1 MKKLFKFLLVSYLF
15 ASYLTVN
22 AQINST
28 TYPIKPIKI
37 IVPFGPGGIADLTA
51 RVVGQKLSLKLGQS
65 VVIENRPSAGGIVA
79 GEMVAK
85 ADPDGYTLL
94 LMSNGTAVSSALF
107 QKLPFDPLK
116 DFEPVSTLGYFDIGL
131 FVNQSSPYK
140 NLPELISFARAN
152 PGKLNIASIN
162 IGSTQHLSTELFKN
176 LGNLDIQVV
185 PFNGTPAV
193 ITALR
198 GGQVDAALEIL
209 GPMVPQVKSNAV
221 KLLAVSGKKRSAF
234 FPDISTIEQSG
245 IKDYSASS
253 WNAIAAPAKTPEK
266 VIALLN
272 QAINEVVKDP
282 EVKNKLDEIYVESQG
297 STPKELKNLLESDI
311 KRWSMVIEK
320 AHIPKQ

>member
-1 MKKLFKFLLVSYLF
+1 MKNLFKLVLLSYLF
-15 ASYLTVN
+15 ASHMMAGAQSNNN
-22 AQINST
+22 A
-28 TYPIKPIKI
+28 YPIKPIKI

-79 GEMVAK
+79 GETVAK

-131 FVNQSSPYK
+131 FVNQNSPYK
-140 NLPELISFARAN
+140 NLPELIAFARAN
-152 PGKLNIASIN
+152 PGKLNFASIN

-282 EVKNKLDEIYVESQG
+282 EVKNKLDEIYVESLG

>member
-1 MKKLFKFLLVSYLF
+1 MKKILKFLLLCQLSVFCLI
-15 ASYLTVN
+15 VN
-22 AQINST
+22 AQNNYVG
-28 TYPIKPIKI
+28 YPIKPIKLV
-37 IVPFGPGGIADLTA
+37 VPFGPGGIADLTA
-51 RVVGQKLSLKLGQS
+51 RIVGQKLSTKLGQS

-85 ADPDGYTLL
+85 AEPDGYTLL
-94 LMSNGTAVSSALF
+94 LMSNGTAVSTAIF

-116 DFEPVSTLGYFDIGL
+116 DFEPISTLGYFDIVF

-140 NLPELISFARAN
+140 NLQEFIAAAKTQ
-152 PGKLNIASIN
+152 PGKMNIASIN

-176 LGNLDIQVV
+176 LGGLDIQVV

-193 ITALR
+193 VTALR

-221 KLLAVSGKKRSAF
+221 KLLAVSSKKRSAF
-234 FPDISTIEQSG
+234 FPETPTIEQSG
-245 IKDYSASS
+245 IKEYSASS

-266 VIALLN
+266 IIALLN
-272 QAINEVVKDP
+272 QAINEVVKET
-282 EVKNKLDEIYVESQG
+282 EVKTKLDEIYVEAQG
-297 STPKELKNLLESDI
+297 STPKELKNLLENDI
-311 KRWSMVIEK
+311 KRWSLVIEK

>member
-1 MKKLFKFLLVSYLF
+1 MKKLFKLLLLSYLF
-15 ASYLTVN
+15 ASHMMVSAQSNNN
-22 AQINST
+22 A
-28 TYPIKPIKI
+28 YPIKPIKI
-37 IVPFGPGGIADLTA
+37 VVPFGPGGIADLTA

-131 FVNQSSPYK
+131 FVNQNSPYK
-140 NLPELISFARAN
+140 NLPELIAFARAN

-209 GPMVPQVKSNAV
+209 GPMVPQVKSSAV
-221 KLLAVSGKKRSAF
+221 KLLAVSGKKRSTF
-234 FPDISTIEQSG
+234 FPEISTIEQSG